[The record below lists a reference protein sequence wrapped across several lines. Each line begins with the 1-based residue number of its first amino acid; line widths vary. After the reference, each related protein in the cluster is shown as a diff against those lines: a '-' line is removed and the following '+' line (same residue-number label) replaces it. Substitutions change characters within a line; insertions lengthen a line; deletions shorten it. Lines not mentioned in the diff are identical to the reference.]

1 MTGAAPDRVRIVE
14 VGPRDG
20 LQNEHGTVPVDVRV
34 DFIERLVTA
43 GLTEIEVGAF
53 VRPEWVPQMADTDE
67 VVHRLLPAPG
77 VTYSALVPNEKGMLR
92 AMASGLRSVAVFT
105 AASETF
111 NLKNTNAGIE
121 ESLERFRPV
130 LELARGER
138 IRVRGYVS
146 TAFACPY
153 EGPIAPAQA
162 VAVSRRLLELG
173 VDEVSVGDTIG
184 MATPRDVRA
193 FIAAADGCLD
203 RAKLAFHFHDTRG
216 TALANVLTAI
226 EDGFAVFDASAGGL
240 GGCPYAPGASGNLAT
255 EDLVFML
262 AGMGIATGVDLDLLA
277 AASST
282 IERILDHPLPSKTYQ
297 ALRACQ
303 A

>member
-1 MTGAAPDRVRIVE
+1 
-14 VGPRDG
+14 
-20 LQNEHGTVPVDVRV
+20 
-34 DFIERLVTA
+34 
-43 GLTEIEVGAF
+43 
-53 VRPEWVPQMADTDE
+53 MADTDD
-67 VVHRLLPAPG
+67 VVRRLPPAPG

-111 NLKNTNAGIE
+111 NLKNTNADCK
-121 ESLERFRPV
+121 SLERFRPV
-130 LELARGER
+130 LDLARGER
-138 IRVRGYVS
+138 IHVRGYVS

-153 EGPIAPAQA
+153 EGPIPPAQA
-162 VAVSRRLLELG
+162 VEVSQRLFEMG

-193 FIAAADGCLD
+193 FIAAADGTLD
-203 RAKLAFHFHDTRG
+203 PAKLAFHFHDTRG
-216 TALANVLTAI
+216 IALANVLTAI
-226 EDGFAVFDASAGGL
+226 EDGFAIFDASAGGL

-255 EDLVFML
+255 EDLVYML
-262 AGMGIATGVDLDLLA
+262 AGMGIATGVDLNLLA

-282 IERILDHPLPSKTYQ
+282 IERSLDHPLPSKAYR

>member
-1 MTGAAPDRVRIVE
+1 
-14 VGPRDG
+14 VG
-20 LQNEHGTVPVDVRV
+20 
-34 DFIERLVTA
+34 FIEQLVAA
-43 GLTEIEVGAF
+43 GLTEIEVGSF

-67 VVHRLLPAPG
+67 VVRRLPPAPG

-92 AMASGLRSVAVFT
+92 AIASGLRSVAVFT

-111 NLKNTNAGIE
+111 NFKNTNAGIA

-130 LELARGER
+130 MDLARGNR
-138 IRVRGYVS
+138 ICVRGYVS

-153 EGPIAPAQA
+153 EGPIPPAQA
-162 VAVSRRLLELG
+162 VAVSQRLFEMG

-193 FIAAADGCLD
+193 FIAAAEGRLD
-203 RAKLAFHFHDTRG
+203 PAKLAFHFHDTRG

-226 EDGFAVFDASAGGL
+226 EDGFAIFDASAGGL

-255 EDLVFML
+255 EDLVYML
-262 AGMGIATGVDLDLLA
+262 AGMGIATGVDLNLLA

-282 IERILDHPLPSKTYQ
+282 IERSLDHPLPSKAYR